1 MSVPLATE
9 AHSRLSTALKESTV
23 ARSCHCPQVIA
34 GVGGLRLST
43 IPLSGN
49 LSIPTEALYVDQVIS
64 LFQTSLGCQQ
74 PFRVVISSSGK
85 N

>member
-9 AHSRLSTALKESTV
+9 SHSRPSTALKESTV

-49 LSIPTEALYVDQVIS
+49 LSILTEALYVDQVIS
-64 LFQTSLGCQQ
+64 L
-74 PFRVVISSSGK
+74 ISTESWVSTTLSSG
-85 N
+85 NIIEW